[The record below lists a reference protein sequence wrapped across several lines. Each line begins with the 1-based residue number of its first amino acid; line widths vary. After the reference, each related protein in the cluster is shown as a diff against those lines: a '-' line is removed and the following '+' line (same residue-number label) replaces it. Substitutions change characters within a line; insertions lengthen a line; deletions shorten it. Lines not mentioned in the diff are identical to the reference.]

1 MRRRTVKAYGGVLLF
16 ILAAGATAAAAGSAA
31 ESSNRARAREV
42 RVKELLAQGMAAH
55 RNGDIETAAAR
66 WREVLMVDPGNARAA
81 LYLKEIGPEL
91 EKAAA
96 ARQERK
102 QQIEAEAEAERKMGE
117 KITIE
122 VKEGT
127 GLREF
132 VQTLSFISGINFILV
147 HGADAPV
154 VARFEDKPLKDIL
167 DAVLEPNGLAWTRKG
182 DVVTI
187 APRLATR
194 VFRLSSE
201 DLIKVQRLYESGQL
215 QKILWN
221 ADKPP
226 IPAIQMTLD
235 ERLSVLT
242 LTDSPQNIE
251 KTTQLLTELRQQT
264 VPRLATRIYSI
275 RPDLADRIKVLVEA
289 LLQTGAEPP
298 YAMARRALV
307 AQHPNGTDLVIRDTE
322 ENVRKVESLLQDRQ
336 FMQHLEKKEIEVY
349 TTNLTPRDIF
359 SANREQAAEFGR
371 NVVEVIETM
380 LYHKTGVAAARE
392 EGRRLWYDPAT
403 MQLTVAD
410 YPSNI
415 QKVAAFIE
423 ALPQLEPKPRS
434 KIIFLE
440 HAVAGDLASLL
451 EQVMGIS
458 AGGAATAAGAA
469 AGTEAAFSLRV
480 QDERTFRD
488 LSVRLV
494 RVDENN
500 FQDEN
505 DDSCQLVVRT
515 SRAQSSDLSIPEF
528 RSEIFED
535 YEIYVERV
543 YPSPQIGEGRVRL
556 RVRYLGTTGQAY

>member
-1 MRRRTVKAYGGVLLF
+1 MQRRTNKAGGLVLLF
-16 ILAAGATAAAAGSAA
+16 VLAAGIMPAAGLAG
-31 ESSNRARAREV
+31 ESNRVKAREV

-55 RNGDIETAAAR
+55 RKGDIETAAAR
-66 WREVLMVDPGNARAA
+66 WREVLMIDPGNARAS

-96 ARQERK
+96 ARQARK
-102 QQIEAEAEAERKMGE
+102 QQIDAEAEGARKMAE

-132 VQTLSFISGINFILV
+132 VQTLSFISGINFVLV
-147 HGADAPV
+147 GGADAPV
-154 VARFEDKPLKDIL
+154 VAKFEDKPLKEIL
-167 DAVLEPNGLAWTRKG
+167 DAVLEPNGLAWSRKG

-194 VFRLSSE
+194 VFRLGNE
-201 DLIKVQRLYESGQL
+201 DLVKVQRLYESGQL
-215 QKILWN
+215 QKLLWN
-221 ADKPP
+221 TDKPP
-226 IPAIQMTLD
+226 IPGIQLTLD

-251 KTTQLLTELRQQT
+251 KTAQLLTELRQQT
-264 VPRLATRIYSI
+264 LPRLATRIYSI
-275 RPDLADRIKVLVEA
+275 RPDLADRVKVLVEA

-298 YAMARRALV
+298 YAMVRRALV

-322 ENVRKVESLLQDRQ
+322 ENVRKVESLLTDRQ

-349 TTNLTPRDIF
+349 TTNLTPRDVF
-359 SANREQAAEFGR
+359 SANREQVAEFGR
-371 NVVEVIETM
+371 NVVEVVETM

-458 AGGAATAAGAA
+458 AGTTAAAGAA

-528 RSEIFED
+528 RSEVFED

-556 RVRYLGTTGQAY
+556 RVRYLGTNGQAY